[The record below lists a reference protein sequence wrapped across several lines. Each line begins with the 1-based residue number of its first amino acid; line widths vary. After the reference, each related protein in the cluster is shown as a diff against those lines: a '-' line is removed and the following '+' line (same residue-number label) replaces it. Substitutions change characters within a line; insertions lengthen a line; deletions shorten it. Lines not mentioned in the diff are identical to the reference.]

1 MVALH
6 LTVLAGCGGAAPAAS
21 GADPVTVRLGY
32 FPNLTHAP
40 ALVGIGEGIFEQHFE
55 ENVTME
61 PKTFNAG
68 PEAIEAIFS
77 GALDISYIG
86 SNPAIN
92 AHARSNGEA
101 IRIIAGS
108 TSGGA
113 ALVVSAEINEVGDLE
128 GKRLATPQLGNTQ
141 DVALRSWLA
150 DEGFKTDTAGGG
162 EVSILPQAN
171 GDALTAF
178 KAGRLDG
185 AWVPEPWVT
194 RLVQEGN
201 GHVLVDESDLWPGGR
216 FVTTHV
222 VVRTEFLKE
231 HPRVVRQFL
240 NGHLAAL
247 DFLAADAAKAKAS
260 TNAAIAAITDQPLA
274 DAVLN
279 AAWENLQF
287 TADPVAF
294 SLSAS
299 AKHAEDVGLLEPV
312 DLDGIYDLRT
322 LNQLLTARNET
333 EVKSR

>member
-92 AHARSNGEA
+92 AHAQSKGEA